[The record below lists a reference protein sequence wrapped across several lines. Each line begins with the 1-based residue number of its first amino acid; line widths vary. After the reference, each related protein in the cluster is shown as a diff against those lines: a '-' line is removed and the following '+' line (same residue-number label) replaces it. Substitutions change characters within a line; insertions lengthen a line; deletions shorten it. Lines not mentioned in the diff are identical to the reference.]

1 MFRTVPV
8 GPPAIR
14 SPPTHPTHPSA
25 PHRVGGVR
33 PGTLL
38 THSLHRRYGTPR
50 PRPSG
55 RVSDGVLSRAP
66 VPEVVVYIT
75 RGLFDALLEMAAAAD
90 PDDISVVLAST
101 PVGEFEGGIDSDLD
115 LDADTAVLTHFYFP
129 ETSGSV
135 NAVFGVDLGTP
146 AGQGR
151 ARFVSHPTGR
161 LEATR
166 EDTFAAAL
174 LIAVPPW
181 NTESIAAFDRNDR
194 KLDLD
199 VVDAEPPEETLV
211 E

>member
-1 MFRTVPV
+1 M
-8 GPPAIR
+8 
-14 SPPTHPTHPSA
+14 
-25 PHRVGGVR
+25 
-33 PGTLL
+33 
-38 THSLHRRYGTPR
+38 
-50 PRPSG
+50 
-55 RVSDGVLSRAP
+55 
-66 VPEVVVYIT
+66 VYIT
-75 RGLFDALLEMAAAAD
+75 RGLLEALLEMAAAAD

-101 PVGEFEGGIDSDLD
+101 PVGEFDAGIDPDLD
-115 LDADTAVLTHFYFP
+115 TDTAVLTHFYFP

-181 NTESIAAFDRNDR
+181 DTESIAAFDRNDR
-194 KLDLD
+194 ELDLD

>member
-1 MFRTVPV
+1 M
-8 GPPAIR
+8 
-14 SPPTHPTHPSA
+14 
-25 PHRVGGVR
+25 
-33 PGTLL
+33 
-38 THSLHRRYGTPR
+38 
-50 PRPSG
+50 
-55 RVSDGVLSRAP
+55 
-66 VPEVVVYIT
+66 VYIT
-75 RGLFDALLEMAAAAD
+75 RGLLDALLEMAAAAD

-115 LDADTAVLTHFYFP
+115 LDTDTAVLTHFYFP

-181 NTESIAAFDRNDR
+181 NTESIAAFDRNNR

>member
-1 MFRTVPV
+1 M
-8 GPPAIR
+8 
-14 SPPTHPTHPSA
+14 
-25 PHRVGGVR
+25 
-33 PGTLL
+33 
-38 THSLHRRYGTPR
+38 
-50 PRPSG
+50 
-55 RVSDGVLSRAP
+55 
-66 VPEVVVYIT
+66 VYIT
-75 RGLFDALLEMAAAAD
+75 RGLLDALLEMAAAAD

-115 LDADTAVLTHFYFP
+115 LDLDTDTAVLTHFYFP

-181 NTESIAAFDRNDR
+181 NTESIAAFDRNNR

>member
-1 MFRTVPV
+1 M
-8 GPPAIR
+8 
-14 SPPTHPTHPSA
+14 
-25 PHRVGGVR
+25 
-33 PGTLL
+33 
-38 THSLHRRYGTPR
+38 
-50 PRPSG
+50 
-55 RVSDGVLSRAP
+55 
-66 VPEVVVYIT
+66 VYIT
-75 RGLFDALLEMAAAAD
+75 RGLLDALLEMAAAAD

>member
-1 MFRTVPV
+1 M
-8 GPPAIR
+8 
-14 SPPTHPTHPSA
+14 
-25 PHRVGGVR
+25 
-33 PGTLL
+33 
-38 THSLHRRYGTPR
+38 
-50 PRPSG
+50 
-55 RVSDGVLSRAP
+55 
-66 VPEVVVYIT
+66 VYIT
-75 RGLFDALLEMAAAAD
+75 RGLLDALLEMAAAAD

-115 LDADTAVLTHFYFP
+115 LDLDTDTAVLTHFYFP

>member
-1 MFRTVPV
+1 M
-8 GPPAIR
+8 
-14 SPPTHPTHPSA
+14 
-25 PHRVGGVR
+25 
-33 PGTLL
+33 
-38 THSLHRRYGTPR
+38 
-50 PRPSG
+50 
-55 RVSDGVLSRAP
+55 
-66 VPEVVVYIT
+66 VYIT
-75 RGLFDALLEMAAAAD
+75 RGLLEALLEMAAAAD

-101 PVGEFEGGIDSDLD
+101 PVGEFEGGIDLDPDLD
-115 LDADTAVLTHFYFP
+115 LDIDTDTAVLTHFYFP

-199 VVDAEPPEETLV
+199 VVDAEPPEETLM

>member
-1 MFRTVPV
+1 LR
-8 GPPAIR
+8 
-14 SPPTHPTHPSA
+14 
-25 PHRVGGVR
+25 
-33 PGTLL
+33 L
-38 THSLHRRYGTPR
+38 
-50 PRPSG
+50 
-55 RVSDGVLSRAP
+55 AP
-66 VPEVVVYIT
+66 VLKVVVYIT
-75 RGLFDALLEMAAAAD
+75 RGLLDALLEMAAAAD

-101 PVGEFEGGIDSDLD
+101 PVGEFESGIDSDLD
-115 LDADTAVLTHFYFP
+115 FDADTAVLTHFYFP

>member
-1 MFRTVPV
+1 
-8 GPPAIR
+8 
-14 SPPTHPTHPSA
+14 
-25 PHRVGGVR
+25 
-33 PGTLL
+33 
-38 THSLHRRYGTPR
+38 
-50 PRPSG
+50 
-55 RVSDGVLSRAP
+55 
-66 VPEVVVYIT
+66 VVYIT
-75 RGLFDALLEMAAAAD
+75 RGLLDALLEMAAAAD

-115 LDADTAVLTHFYFP
+115 LDLDTDTAVLTHFYFP

-181 NTESIAAFDRNDR
+181 NTESIAAFDRNNR

>member
-1 MFRTVPV
+1 M
-8 GPPAIR
+8 
-14 SPPTHPTHPSA
+14 
-25 PHRVGGVR
+25 
-33 PGTLL
+33 
-38 THSLHRRYGTPR
+38 
-50 PRPSG
+50 
-55 RVSDGVLSRAP
+55 SDGVLSRAP
-66 VPEVVVYIT
+66 VLQVVVYIT
-75 RGLFDALLEMAAAAD
+75 RGLLDALLEMAAAAD

-115 LDADTAVLTHFYFP
+115 LDLDTDTAVLTHFYFP

-181 NTESIAAFDRNDR
+181 NTESIAAFDRNNR